1 MAVTPFLWALSIYQ
15 RGDEPSILNDLIL
28 PSDHP
33 DMITSSV
40 NNEHRGKTPA
50 VEATEHLA

>member
-15 RGDEPSILNDLIL
+15 RGEEPSILKDLIF

-33 DMITSSV
+33 LMITSSV
-40 NNEHRGKTPA
+40 KIETFGNIPA
-50 VEATEHLA
+50 